1 MVPYKRSLTRVRS
14 LSSLLPPPILYHHTR
29 TLPPFPTTLY
39 TTKVF
44 AVLSGTHFNSGCCF
58 DYGNS
63 EVNDKDDG
71 PGTMEAI
78 YFGNAHWRGN
88 TGAGDTGPWVGADL
102 EQGMYVEERRW
113 RSVDLLMPCMC
124 VCVCRTCVSLVCARM
139 SVCVCARAHV
149 CCRGGKALILI
160 QGPCP
165 CLSSFHFRYYGGGNV
180 TKINLDNKPLAFE
193 FVTTSVK
200 GRTDGFTIKGGD
212 ATKGTLATM
221 YVCGERGVKRG
232 WMVCGIIRGRS
243 YMFQI

>member
-1 MVPYKRSLTRVRS
+1 MLHPSPAPFQHSLCMVPYKRSLTRVRS

-124 VCVCRTCVSLVCARM
+124 VCVSLLCVTRVCAY
-139 SVCVCARAHV
+139 VCVCVRARACV
-149 CCRGGKALILI
+149 LPWRQGINSNTRSMSMSLFFPLQVLWRG
-160 QGPCP
+160 Q
-165 CLSSFHFRYYGGGNV
+165 RY
-180 TKINLDNKPLAFE
+180 KDQP
-193 FVTTSVK
+193 
-200 GRTDGFTIKGGD
+200 
-212 ATKGTLATM
+212 
-221 YVCGERGVKRG
+221 
-232 WMVCGIIRGRS
+232 
-243 YMFQI
+243 